1 MELSSFVSHTFC
13 RTPLLPPEGI
23 TFLFFLIN
31 NRKQGGK
38 VRVGVVQLKRA
49 QDKRDMRAFDAIN
62 KGSAFG
68 KGW

>member
-1 MELSSFVSHTFC
+1 MTLIYTLN
-13 RTPLLPPEGI
+13 LLAQAHI
-23 TFLFFLIN
+23 D
-31 NRKQGGK
+31 RKQGGK
-38 VRVGVVQLKRA
+38 GIGVVQLKRA

>member
-1 MELSSFVSHTFC
+1 MLSEFYLHLEFAG
-13 RTPLLPPEGI
+13 PYHI
-23 TFLFFLIN
+23 D
-31 NRKQGGK
+31 RKQGGK

>member
-1 MELSSFVSHTFC
+1 MPGENQLIQGRFMTLIY
-13 RTPLLPPEGI
+13 TLNLLAHI
-23 TFLFFLIN
+23 D
-31 NRKQGGK
+31 RKQGGK
-38 VRVGVVQLKRA
+38 GIGVVQLKRA